1 MPLAVSTT
9 SLLDKVGSYA
19 GLASVLGLALLAL
32 LYFTQAR
39 EIKRLRDWA
48 AGAVEREGDDAR
60 AARDAALAA
69 QRRVTGSRSA
79 IRPGAGPPAA
89 TAAGGGA
96 ASGAAA
102 ARPPAP
108 AGPLAAGAAGSTPVS
123 AAGGQTSG
131 AVAPPAGPGRASPP
145 GAPPTGP
152 QPSAAAGSAAAVRA
166 PGGATVVQPA
176 VPGPAGPPDG
186 AGSPGRAGAPSG
198 AGSPS
203 KVGAPSGAGPGTA
216 AGRSAAA
223 ATAER
228 PTDPRAAVSAGRPVT
243 TRAGAAPLRAPSTSR
258 PAAGLRG
265 RGGTQAA
272 APDRNGSGRDRLPLR
287 ALALLAGVA
296 ALVAVVVVI
305 AITQLNG
312 SGTHTRVAGAPVAST
327 DSSAATPPAHHRAG
341 ATPTAGVD
349 HSTVTVSV
357 LNGTTT
363 PGLAKQVLDQL
374 LKLGFRGGPTA
385 NAATQQL
392 ATTQVAY
399 AAGDRAAARAVAQ
412 SLGLPVTAVTP
423 ADSGVRAL
431 AGPTAQV
438 VVTVG
443 GDHATHQ

>member
-203 KVGAPSGAGPGTA
+203 KVRAPSGAGPGTA
-216 AGRSAAA
+216 
-223 ATAER
+223 
-228 PTDPRAAVSAGRPVT
+228 AGRPVT